1 LSSNEYRGDLPA
13 SVAPGQ
19 AFALEMRVP
28 LDDLPLGESFVVL
41 ELVCDRKSV
50 RLAGATAK
58 PLVLGV
64 HRDEMADRV
73 EFVTS

>member
-1 LSSNEYRGDLPA
+1 
-13 SVAPGQ
+13 
-19 AFALEMRVP
+19 MRVP

-58 PLVLGV
+58 PLVLGAQR
-64 HRDEMADRV
+64 RDDR
-73 EFVTS
+73 SR

>member
-1 LSSNEYRGDLPA
+1 
-13 SVAPGQ
+13 
-19 AFALEMRVP
+19 MRVP